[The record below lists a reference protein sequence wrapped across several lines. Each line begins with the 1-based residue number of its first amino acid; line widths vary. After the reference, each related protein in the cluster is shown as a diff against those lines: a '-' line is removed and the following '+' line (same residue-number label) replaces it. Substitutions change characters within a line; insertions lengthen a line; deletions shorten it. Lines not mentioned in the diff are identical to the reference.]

1 MIQVKFEALSV
12 ILFVVSMDRSL
23 KVKLGHT
30 EEWLQQQDLKTYPG
44 QDRQDWLLDPST
56 QGEGPFT
63 SYPGCPSS

>member
-30 EEWLQQQDLKTYPG
+30 EE
-44 QDRQDWLLDPST
+44 
-56 QGEGPFT
+56 
-63 SYPGCPSS
+63 